1 MARVVVG
8 LSGGVDSSV
17 AAWLLKEQ
25 GHDVIGLFMRNWNDA
40 SPTLED
46 ECPWIDDSRDAML
59 VAEQLGIP
67 FQILDLSA
75 EYKTRIVDYMFAEY
89 AAGRTPN
96 PDVLCNREIKFDLF
110 LQNALKLGADFVAT
124 GHYVRKD
131 SEMVNGQEYFRLL
144 QGVDTGKDQS
154 YFLCQLNQKQL
165 SKSLFPIGHL
175 QKSKVREIAIKAG
188 LHVHNKKDSQGLC
201 FIGKVSL
208 PDFLQQQLK
217 PKEGDVI
224 LIEREEPAVVEH
236 VRRMAE
242 ETNPEIWA
250 EKPRFTRACGKVI
263 GKHRGAHYYTI
274 GQRRGLHIGGTSL
287 PLFVLQ
293 TDVVENVLYVGLGE
307 DHPALLS
314 MALETDENRLHWVNP
329 SAKSRVENGEKLKA
343 RIRYRQTL
351 FDCEIK
357 MTKNRQFCIFHTA
370 QRSVTPGQFLAVYL
384 YEELICSATIK
395 Q

>member
-75 EYKTRIVDYMFAEY
+75 DYKTRIVDYMFAEY

-110 LQNALKLGADFVAT
+110 LKNALKLGADFVAT
-124 GHYVRKD
+124 GHYVQKD
-131 SEMVNGQEYFRLL
+131 SVSVDGKDYFRLL
-144 QGVDTGKDQS
+144 RGKDPNKDQS
-154 YFLCQLNQKQL
+154 YFLCQLNQEQL
-165 SKSLFPIGHL
+165 AKAMFPIGHL
-175 QKSKVREIAIKAG
+175 QKSEVRDLATKAG

-224 LIEREEPAVVEH
+224 LIDRNAPSVLKHIQRLKEEESVEAW
-236 VRRMAE
+236 VQK
-242 ETNPEIWA
+242 PEFSRS
-250 EKPRFTRACGKVI
+250 EGRVI
-263 GKHRGAHYYTI
+263 GKHKGAHFYTI
-274 GQRRGLHIGGTSL
+274 GQRRGLQIGGTGL

-293 TDVVENVLYVGLGE
+293 TDVQENIIYVGLGE

-314 MALETDENRLHWVNP
+314 KALEADEQGIHWVNP
-329 SAKSRVENGEKLKA
+329 SALKNVLNGEKLRA
-343 RIRYRQTL
+343 RIRYRQAL
-351 FDCEIK
+351 FDCELK
-357 MTKNRQFCIFHTA
+357 MTENRQFCIFNA
-370 QRSVTPGQFLAVYL
+370 PQRSVTPGQFLAVYFG
-384 YEELICSATIK
+384 EELICSATIR
-395 Q
+395 

>member
-75 EYKTRIVDYMFAEY
+75 DYKTRIVDYMFAEY

-110 LQNALKLGADFVAT
+110 LKNALKLGADFVAT
-124 GHYVRKD
+124 GHYVQKD
-131 SEMVNGQEYFRLL
+131 SVSVDGKDYFRLL
-144 QGVDTGKDQS
+144 RGKDPNKDQS
-154 YFLCQLNQKQL
+154 YFLCQLNQEQL
-165 SKSLFPIGHL
+165 AKALFPIGHL
-175 QKSKVREIAIKAG
+175 QKSEVRDLATKAG

-208 PDFLQQQLK
+208 PEFLQQQLK
-217 PKEGDVI
+217 PQEGDVV
-224 LIEREEPAVVEH
+224 LIDRVAPSVLKHIQRLQEGESADAWVQK
-236 VRRMAE
+236 
-242 ETNPEIWA
+242 PEFSRS
-250 EKPRFTRACGKVI
+250 EGKVI
-263 GKHRGAHYYTI
+263 GKHQGAHFYTI
-274 GQRRGLHIGGTSL
+274 GQRRGLQIGGTGL

-293 TDVVENVLYVGLGE
+293 TDVKENIIYVGLGE

-314 MALETDENRLHWVNP
+314 KTLEADEQGIHWVNP
-329 SAKSRVENGEKLKA
+329 SALKNVLNGEKLKA
-343 RIRYRQTL
+343 RIRYRQVL
-351 FDCEIK
+351 FDCELK
-357 MTKNRQFCIFHTA
+357 MTENRQFCIFTTP
-370 QRSVTPGQFLAVYL
+370 QRSVTPGQFLAVYFG
-384 YEELICSATIK
+384 EELICSATIR
-395 Q
+395 